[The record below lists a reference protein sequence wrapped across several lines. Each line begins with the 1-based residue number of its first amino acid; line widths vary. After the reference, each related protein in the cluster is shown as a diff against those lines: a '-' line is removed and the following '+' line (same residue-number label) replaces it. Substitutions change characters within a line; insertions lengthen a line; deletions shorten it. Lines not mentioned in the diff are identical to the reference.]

1 MTTEIQE
8 KFSDHIKPHQQQ
20 HKSASGNG
28 RAVDEGGGGGGG
40 GGKTQM
46 PAATTTTAEPQTPS
60 EISNNML
67 LATTTNDAGAN
78 ECSSSSD
85 ILDATTPNM
94 KSKTK
99 SKLILA
105 NNNNN
110 NNKKCQQL
118 LQTSDAEEG
127 FLSTSPD
134 SANEELL
141 LTSKSNKHQ
150 SGNNEN
156 ELKTKNNEQTVI
168 SSTGGGGAVTNPT
181 GVAPPLPPP
190 SIYNCSN
197 PKDCVNIK
205 HILESF
211 KAPLSEEQ
219 AWALL
224 YQFMSLYRRVAATG
238 QRHIFNDLEIPES
251 MENMSL
257 HRDGRVH
264 CSWSEVERKKRERVL
279 QEQRQHQQ
287 EAEQSG
293 DFNHAQHIAS
303 HKKVLRNVAVV
314 VYNALDYNLH
324 EDEQCQM
331 SQELEELI
339 THMTEDETEEDDDCI
354 DDCIDEGIDE
364 GYKRWDD
371 EHDETK
377 EFDYVLE
384 ACRNH
389 IKPTVPEEHYKAVC
403 RALVT
408 ETLELRIFLQQV
420 LNSGA
425 DNLHLKAD
433 NQTSQQELA
442 KFDFNDW
449 ARFWVQ
455 VIDELR
461 RGVRLKKANYERA
474 PIEYELTPYEILM
487 EDIRSRKYQLRKVM
501 VNGDIP
507 PRVKK
512 DAHAL
517 ILDFIRSRPPLKKAS
532 ERQLPPPIKRTP
544 SPREQLMDSIR
555 KGRKLKH
562 IPSPTLPRLKDRLLP
577 TSTTATSSA
586 TSTPASASSQQ
597 HQQPQQYKLRDS
609 LKQLQ
614 EPNEIHATP
623 RSKQRIIK
631 VDFSLIEDDDPCFDE
646 TSLASTTSSSSTMVG
661 GGHQQQQ
668 QLNHSIGVCSQPKM
682 PPYPIGGYMMSDATN
697 ASGSVLTAK
706 GAAMAATTNNSKN
719 NSNNNSSNT
728 TTTQVPTTLTTRV
741 TRRTT
746 YDLATQ
752 CESRRASQRR
762 HTIVG
767 CQSNLD
773 ETHSMPTSRP
783 GSRQSDVHNTTVG
796 AGDSVSAAKQLHN
809 DYNQQQESQQQQQQ
823 QLKRPQSPNHVPE
836 EEEDEQNNR
845 SDSRSSSSLGPWNKS
860 FMDEKTWNERGDDR
874 LSLTLEE
881 IVHIRSVMTKAELEG
896 LPVGIRVKEDVEK
909 RKICFLCLRTRFSI
923 FGPWGIQCKICQRT
937 VCSKCYTKM
946 RIPSEHFRNVP
957 LVLISPS
964 LLASPAGSSTP
975 SPSHHARY
983 AHSSST
989 GNILDEQFPKSLIE
1003 KLMGSEA
1010 QRKAR
1015 NSVGSAP
1022 SSPKH
1027 QRSNMS
1033 TPGIM
1038 AGGGSGVDVV
1048 AAAAAGHAVEAI
1060 HDTSSTMTTSYTAGT
1075 HYHHQQHPYQHQQ
1088 SYHPQHHYASMAIA
1102 NGIQYNSSGC
1112 SGKENQATN
1121 NRHFSIMSRSMEGPR
1136 SLPVHSPASRPHS
1149 NSSTLDRKSKFSRA
1163 YTLSSSG
1170 TQLSQDQK
1178 DNVRGELVP
1187 VCNDCRGLVMEISR
1201 SAKQKRSS
1209 ARNRAIK
1216 NLTLD
1221 LSPVWK

>member
-1 MTTEIQE
+1 M
-8 KFSDHIKPHQQQ
+8 
-20 HKSASGNG
+20 
-28 RAVDEGGGGGGG
+28 V
-40 GGKTQM
+40 
-46 PAATTTTAEPQTPS
+46 
-60 EISNNML
+60 
-67 LATTTNDAGAN
+67 
-78 ECSSSSD
+78 
-85 ILDATTPNM
+85 
-94 KSKTK
+94 
-99 SKLILA
+99 
-105 NNNNN
+105 
-110 NNKKCQQL
+110 
-118 LQTSDAEEG
+118 
-127 FLSTSPD
+127 
-134 SANEELL
+134 
-141 LTSKSNKHQ
+141 
-150 SGNNEN
+150 
-156 ELKTKNNEQTVI
+156 V
-168 SSTGGGGAVTNPT
+168 TGG
-181 GVAPPLPPP
+181 
-190 SIYNCSN
+190 S
-197 PKDCVNIK
+197 D
-205 HILESF
+205 
-211 KAPLSEEQ
+211 
-219 AWALL
+219 
-224 YQFMSLYRRVAATG
+224 
-238 QRHIFNDLEIPES
+238 D
-251 MENMSL
+251 
-257 HRDGRVH
+257 
-264 CSWSEVERKKRERVL
+264 
-279 QEQRQHQQ
+279 
-287 EAEQSG
+287 EA
-293 DFNHAQHIAS
+293 DDDN
-303 HKKVLRNVAVV
+303 VLRNVAVV

-420 LNSGA
+420 LNSDA

-433 NQTSQQELA
+433 FQTSQQELA

-577 TSTTATSSA
+577 TSTTITSSSA
-586 TSTPASASSQQ
+586 SPAAAAGAPPVSSQQ
-597 HQQPQQYKLRDS
+597 QQLHQYKLRDS

-614 EPNEIHATP
+614 ESNEIHTTP

-661 GGHQQQQ
+661 GGGGH

-682 PPYPIGGYMMSDATN
+682 PPYPIGGYMMSDATSTS
-697 ASGSVLTAK
+697 AVAGK
-706 GAAMAATTNNSKN
+706 GATATGTS
-719 NSNNNSSNT
+719 SNNSNT
-728 TTTQVPTTLTTRV
+728 TTQQVPTTLTTRV
-741 TRRTT
+741 TRRTISLAKPEDVVVENDVDDGDDDPYT
-746 YDLATQ
+746 EDEYHKFFDNALESYDLATQ

-783 GSRQSDVHNTTVG
+783 GSRQSDVHNTTR
-796 AGDSVSAAKQLHN
+796 SQSPSAHEQK
-809 DYNQQQESQQQQQQ
+809 QES
-823 QLKRPQSPNHVPE
+823 
-836 EEEDEQNNR
+836 EEDNC

-964 LLASPAGSSTP
+964 LLSSPAGSSTP

-1038 AGGGSGVDVV
+1038 AGGSGSGVEIV
-1048 AAAAAGHAVEAI
+1048 AAAAGQAVEAI

-1075 HYHHQQHPYQHQQ
+1075 HYYHHQQQQPHHP
-1088 SYHPQHHYASMAIA
+1088 HH
-1102 NGIQYNSSGC
+1102 
-1112 SGKENQATN
+1112 
-1121 NRHFSIMSRSMEGPR
+1121 IMSRSMEGPR

>member
-1 MTTEIQE
+1 
-8 KFSDHIKPHQQQ
+8 
-20 HKSASGNG
+20 
-28 RAVDEGGGGGGG
+28 
-40 GGKTQM
+40 
-46 PAATTTTAEPQTPS
+46 
-60 EISNNML
+60 
-67 LATTTNDAGAN
+67 
-78 ECSSSSD
+78 
-85 ILDATTPNM
+85 
-94 KSKTK
+94 
-99 SKLILA
+99 
-105 NNNNN
+105 
-110 NNKKCQQL
+110 
-118 LQTSDAEEG
+118 
-127 FLSTSPD
+127 
-134 SANEELL
+134 
-141 LTSKSNKHQ
+141 
-150 SGNNEN
+150 
-156 ELKTKNNEQTVI
+156 
-168 SSTGGGGAVTNPT
+168 
-181 GVAPPLPPP
+181 
-190 SIYNCSN
+190 
-197 PKDCVNIK
+197 
-205 HILESF
+205 
-211 KAPLSEEQ
+211 
-219 AWALL
+219 
-224 YQFMSLYRRVAATG
+224 
-238 QRHIFNDLEIPES
+238 
-251 MENMSL
+251 
-257 HRDGRVH
+257 
-264 CSWSEVERKKRERVL
+264 
-279 QEQRQHQQ
+279 
-287 EAEQSG
+287 
-293 DFNHAQHIAS
+293 
-303 HKKVLRNVAVV
+303 VLRNVAVV

-433 NQTSQQELA
+433 SQTSQQELA

-577 TSTTATSSA
+577 TSTTITSSSA
-586 TSTPASASSQQ
+586 SPAAAAGAPPVSSQQ
-597 HQQPQQYKLRDS
+597 QQLHQYKLRDS

-614 EPNEIHATP
+614 EPNEIHTTP

-661 GGHQQQQ
+661 GGGGGH

-682 PPYPIGGYMMSDATN
+682 PPYPIGGYMMSDATSTS
-697 ASGSVLTAK
+697 AVAGK
-706 GAAMAATTNNSKN
+706 GATATGTS
-719 NSNNNSSNT
+719 SNNSNT
-728 TTTQVPTTLTTRV
+728 TTQQVPTTLTTRV
-741 TRRTT
+741 TRRTSNEDVVVENDVDDGDDDPYT
-746 YDLATQ
+746 EDEYHKFFDNALESYDLATQ

-783 GSRQSDVHNTTVG
+783 GSRQSD
-796 AGDSVSAAKQLHN
+796 
-809 DYNQQQESQQQQQQ
+809 Q
-823 QLKRPQSPNHVPE
+823 QLKRSQSPSAHE
-836 EEEDEQNNR
+836 QKQESEEDNC

-964 LLASPAGSSTP
+964 LLSSPAGSSTP

-1038 AGGGSGVDVV
+1038 AGGSGSGVEIVT
-1048 AAAAAGHAVEAI
+1048 AAAGQAVEAI
-1060 HDTSSTMTTSYTAGT
+1060 HDTSSSSSTMTTSYTAGT
-1075 HYHHQQHPYQHQQ
+1075 HYYHHQQQQPHHPH
-1088 SYHPQHHYASMAIA
+1088 
-1102 NGIQYNSSGC
+1102 
-1112 SGKENQATN
+1112 
-1121 NRHFSIMSRSMEGPR
+1121 
-1136 SLPVHSPASRPHS
+1136 
-1149 NSSTLDRKSKFSRA
+1149 
-1163 YTLSSSG
+1163 
-1170 TQLSQDQK
+1170 
-1178 DNVRGELVP
+1178 
-1187 VCNDCRGLVMEISR
+1187 
-1201 SAKQKRSS
+1201 
-1209 ARNRAIK
+1209 
-1216 NLTLD
+1216 
-1221 LSPVWK
+1221 

>member
-8 KFSDHIKPHQQQ
+8 NFGDPIKPQQQ
-20 HKSASGNG
+20 SNISQNG
-28 RAVDEGGGGGGG
+28 KDQTVDEGGGGELEA
-40 GGKTQM
+40 GKYPPSTFVTPEQNQQM
-46 PAATTTTAEPQTPS
+46 L
-60 EISNNML
+60 N
-67 LATTTNDAGAN
+67 TTTNDAGAH
-78 ECSSSSD
+78 ECSSS
-85 ILDATTPNM
+85 
-94 KSKTK
+94 
-99 SKLILA
+99 

-110 NNKKCQQL
+110 NNDSKIMNCSSNSSSSNNLAAKVIYGSRSNGNIKCPKL
-118 LQTSDAEEG
+118 LQTSDGEEG

-141 LTSKSNKHQ
+141 LSKS
-150 SGNNEN
+150 GGELEPNEITTN
-156 ELKTKNNEQTVI
+156 SNTKNQLGICSV
-168 SSTGGGGAVTNPT
+168 STL
-181 GVAPPLPPP
+181 PLPPP

-197 PKDCVNIK
+197 PKDCVNVK
-205 HILESF
+205 NILESF

-224 YQFMSLYRRVAATG
+224 YQFISLYRRVAASVK
-238 QRHIFNDLEIPES
+238 RYVFNELEIPEC
-251 MENMSL
+251 MDNMSL
-257 HRDGRVH
+257 HRDGSVH
-264 CSWSEVERKKRERVL
+264 CSWSELERNKRQQAIQQR
-279 QEQRQHQQ
+279 EQAQ
-287 EAEQSG
+287 EADQSG

-303 HKKVLRNVAVV
+303 HKKVLRKIAVV

-339 THMTEDETEEDDDCI
+339 THMTVDDDETDDECI

-371 EHDETK
+371 DHDETK
-377 EFDYVLE
+377 EFDFVLE
-384 ACRNH
+384 ACKNH

-420 LNSGA
+420 LNNGA

-433 NQTSQQELA
+433 SQASQQELA

-555 KGRKLKH
+555 KGRTLKH

-577 TSTTATSSA
+577 PSTTTSLSSA
-586 TSTPASASSQQ
+586 AVAASNQ
-597 HQQPQQYKLRDS
+597 HKSRDS

-614 EPNEIHATP
+614 EMNEVTHSTP
-623 RSKQRIIK
+623 RSKQRLIK
-631 VDFSLIEDDDPCFDE
+631 VDFSLLQDDDTCFDE
-646 TSLASTTSSSSTMVG
+646 TSLASTTSSASTTVG
-661 GGHQQQQ
+661 QHGHGQHH
-668 QLNHSIGVCSQPKM
+668 NHSVNIGVCSQPKM
-682 PPYPIGGYMMSDATN
+682 PPYPIGGYMVVNDATSVMSAAATTGKGPTTSNTN
-697 ASGSVLTAK
+697 AS
-706 GAAMAATTNNSKN
+706 NI
-719 NSNNNSSNT
+719 SNT
-728 TTTQVPTTLTTRV
+728 TTTQVPTTTRV

-746 YDLATQ
+746 KTEDPYTKDDYHRFFDNALESYDLATQ

-767 CQSNLD
+767 CQSNVD
-773 ETHSMPTSRP
+773 ETHSMPPSRP
-783 GSRQSDVHNTTVG
+783 ESRQSDKHNINVG
-796 AGDSVSAAKQLHN
+796 GDSVSTAKQLHN
-809 DYNQQQESQQQQQQ
+809 DYNQQQETQSHPTNHQQPQ
-823 QLKRPQSPNHVPE
+823 QLKRPQSPDN
-836 EEEDEQNNR
+836 EDSCTE
-845 SDSRSSSSLGPWNKS
+845 SRSSSSLGPWNKS

-964 LLASPAGSSTP
+964 LLSSPAGSSTP

-983 AHSSST
+983 MHSSST
-989 GNILDEQFPKSLIE
+989 GNILDETFPKSLIE
-1003 KLMGSEA
+1003 RLMGSEA
-1010 QRKAR
+1010 ERKAR

-1038 AGGGSGVDVV
+1038 AVGGSGGNVDV
-1048 AAAAAGHAVEAI
+1048 AAAGQAVEAI

-1075 HYHHQQHPYQHQQ
+1075 TTSYNTHQHSHPHHHPAHQQQHNMQQ
-1088 SYHPQHHYASMAIA
+1088 TTYHPQHHYASMAIA
-1102 NGIQYNSSGC
+1102 NGIQYHHG
-1112 SGKENQATN
+1112 SGKENHATN

-1178 DNVRGELVP
+1178 DNIRGELVP

>member
-8 KFSDHIKPHQQQ
+8 TFFDHM
-20 HKSASGNG
+20 SATNKQKMSEELASNQ
-28 RAVDEGGGGGGG
+28 RAVDEGGGDGL
-40 GGKTQM
+40 
-46 PAATTTTAEPQTPS
+46 ANCPQSTPS
-60 EISNNML
+60 
-67 LATTTNDAGAN
+67 NDAGAHD
-78 ECSSSSD
+78 CSSS
-85 ILDATTPNM
+85 
-94 KSKTK
+94 
-99 SKLILA
+99 
-105 NNNNN
+105 NNNTQQHEQQTKLSFTKAKPILNG
-110 NNKKCQQL
+110 KCHQAQH
-118 LQTSDAEEG
+118 SDVEDG

-141 LTSKSNKHQ
+141 SKTGDLNETVNNLT
-150 SGNNEN
+150 
-156 ELKTKNNEQTVI
+156 QTQAPPPPI
-168 SSTGGGGAVTNPT
+168 CECNNPT
-181 GVAPPLPPP
+181 G
-190 SIYNCSN
+190 
-197 PKDCVNIK
+197 CVSVKN
-205 HILESF
+205 ILESF

-219 AWALL
+219 AWALI
-224 YQFMSLYRRVAATG
+224 YQSISLYRRIAAAG
-238 QRHIFNDLEIPES
+238 KRHIFNELEIPDTVD
-251 MENMSL
+251 NLSL
-257 HRDGRVH
+257 HRDGTIH
-264 CSWSEVERKKRERVL
+264 CSWSEAERKKKE
-279 QEQRQHQQ
+279 QKIKHQQQRQQQ
-287 EAEQSG
+287 REKDEQSG
-293 DFNHAQHIAS
+293 GDDNHTQHIAS
-303 HKKVLRNVAVV
+303 HKKILRNVAVI

-339 THMTEDETEEDDDCI
+339 THMTEDETD

-384 ACRNH
+384 ACKNH

-420 LNSGA
+420 LNQGA

-433 NQTSQQELA
+433 SQTSQQELA
-442 KFDFNDW
+442 KLGFNDW

-474 PIEYELTPYEILM
+474 PTEYELTPYEILM

-517 ILDFIRSRPPLKKAS
+517 ILEFIRSRPPLKKAS
-532 ERQLPPPIKRTP
+532 ERKLPPPIKRTP

-555 KGRKLKH
+555 KGRTLKH

-577 TSTTATSSA
+577 PSTSTTTAA
-586 TSTPASASSQQ
+586 QQQQQQQ
-597 HQQPQQYKLRDS
+597 HHQYQHHQPHSTLRDS
-609 LKQLQ
+609 HKLQ
-614 EPNEIHATP
+614 ENMEPPPSATKTS
-623 RSKQRIIK
+623 RSKQRLIK
-631 VDFSLIEDDDPCFDE
+631 VDLSLLQDDDNCFDD
-646 TSLASTTSSSSTMVG
+646 TSLASTSSSVSTTIC
-661 GGHQQQQ
+661 GGH
-668 QLNHSIGVCSQPKM
+668 NIGVCSQPKM
-682 PPYPIGGYMMSDATN
+682 PPYPIGGYMMSDTMS
-697 ASGSVLTAK
+697 ASRGLK
-706 GAAMAATTNNSKN
+706 C
-719 NSNNNSSNT
+719 SNNNNNMNVNT
-728 TTTQVPTTLTTRV
+728 MYQQQQPTTTRV

-752 CESRRASQRR
+752 CESRRVSARR

-767 CQSNLD
+767 CQSNFD
-773 ETHSMPTSRP
+773 ETHSMPPSRP
-783 GSRQSDVHNTTVG
+783 DSRQSDVHGNVG
-796 AGDSVSAAKQLHN
+796 GNNVSTAKQLHN
-809 DYNQQQESQQQQQQ
+809 DYNQQQEQQQQQQQQ
-823 QLKRPQSPNHVPE
+823 QLKRSQSPSN
-836 EEEDEQNNR
+836 EDINNI
-845 SDSRSSSSLGPWNKS
+845 SNSSSSVGPWNKS

-983 AHSSST
+983 MHSSST
-989 GNILDEQFPKSLIE
+989 GNILDETFPKSLIE
-1003 KLMGSEA
+1003 RLMGSEA
-1010 QRKAR
+1010 ERKAR

-1033 TPGIM
+1033 TPGIL
-1038 AGGGSGVDVV
+1038 AGGVD
-1048 AAAAAGHAVEAI
+1048 AAAAGQAVEAI
-1060 HDTSSTMTTSYTAGT
+1060 HDTTAMTTSYTAGT
-1075 HYHHQQHPYQHQQ
+1075 TNYHHQQQQ
-1088 SYHPQHHYASMAIA
+1088 STTMMA
-1102 NGIQYNSSGC
+1102 NGGYNC
-1112 SGKENQATN
+1112 KENQQAN

-1149 NSSTLDRKSKFSRA
+1149 NSSTLDRKTKFSRA

-1170 TQLSQDQK
+1170 TQLSQDQEK
-1178 DNVRGELVP
+1178 MRGELVP

-1209 ARNRAIK
+1209 ARNRTLK

>member
-8 KFSDHIKPHQQQ
+8 IFGDQIKPHQQQ
-20 HKSASGNG
+20 TVNSNDGVGKDHTI
-28 RAVDEGGGGGGG
+28 DEGGGVDGYSPPIQE
-40 GGKTQM
+40 TES
-46 PAATTTTAEPQTPS
+46 TASDNRPYAK
-60 EISNNML
+60 I
-67 LATTTNDAGAN
+67 NDAGAH
-78 ECSSSSD
+78 ECSSSS
-85 ILDATTPNM
+85 NNN
-94 KSKTK
+94 SNN
-99 SKLILA
+99 A
-105 NNNNN
+105 NNIIDTKIMNSNNSN
-110 NNKKCQQL
+110 NTSKAKTINGSGINGNTKKSPSL
-118 LQTSDAEEG
+118 LQISDAEEG

-141 LTSKSNKHQ
+141 LSKTRELQVNETSCTNSTTTLVGKDPKS
-150 SGNNEN
+150 
-156 ELKTKNNEQTVI
+156 
-168 SSTGGGGAVTNPT
+168 SST
-181 GVAPPLPPP
+181 PPLPPP
-190 SIYNCSN
+190 SIYHCSN
-197 PKDCVNIK
+197 PKDCVNVK
-205 HILESF
+205 NILESF

-219 AWALL
+219 AWALI
-224 YQFMSLYRRVAATG
+224 YQFASLYRQVAATG
-238 QRHIFNDLEIPES
+238 KRHIFNDLEIPES
-251 MENMSL
+251 MDNVSL
-257 HRDGRVH
+257 HRDGSVH
-264 CSWSEVERKKRERVL
+264 CSWSVVERKQRE
-279 QEQRQHQQ
+279 EAIRQQQQQ

-293 DFNHAQHIAS
+293 DYNHAQHIAS
-303 HKKVLRNVAVV
+303 HKKVLRNIAVV
-314 VYNALDYNLH
+314 VYKALDYNLH

-331 SQELEELI
+331 SHELEELI
-339 THMTEDETEEDDDCI
+339 THMTENDDDETEDDCL

-377 EFDYVLE
+377 EFDYILE
-384 ACRNH
+384 ACKNH

-420 LNSGA
+420 LNNGA
-425 DNLHLKAD
+425 NNLHLKAD
-433 NQTSQQELA
+433 SQASQQELA

-461 RGVRLKKANYERA
+461 RGVRLKKANYERT

-555 KGRKLKH
+555 KGRTLKH
-562 IPSPTLPRLKDRLLP
+562 IPSPTLPRLKERLLP
-577 TSTTATSSA
+577 PSTTTSSSGATATSN
-586 TSTPASASSQQ
+586 
-597 HQQPQQYKLRDS
+597 HQQQYKMRDS

-614 EPNEIHATP
+614 EMNDPTHSTP
-623 RSKQRIIK
+623 RSKQRLIK
-631 VDFSLIEDDDPCFDE
+631 VDFSLLQDDDTCFDE
-646 TSLASTTSSSSTMVG
+646 TSLASTTSSSSTAVG
-661 GGHQQQQ
+661 HHGHNLQH
-668 QLNHSIGVCSQPKM
+668 NHSVNIGVCSQPKM
-682 PPYPIGGYMMSDATN
+682 PPYPIGGYMVSDATVVASAAGKGSATSNTN
-697 ASGSVLTAK
+697 A
-706 GAAMAATTNNSKN
+706 N
-719 NSNNNSSNT
+719 NSNMN
-728 TTTQVPTTLTTRV
+728 TTQVPTTTRV

-746 YDLATQ
+746 KTEDPYTKDDYHRFFDNALESYDLATQ

-767 CQSNLD
+767 CQSNTD
-773 ETHSMPTSRP
+773 ETHSMPPSRP
-783 GSRQSDVHNTTVG
+783 ESRQSDVHNVTVG
-796 AGDSVSAAKQLHN
+796 GDCVSTAKQHHN
-809 DYNQQQESQQQQQQ
+809 EYNQQQENQHQNQQ
-823 QLKRPQSPNHVPE
+823 QLKRPQSPDN
-836 EEEDEQNNR
+836 EDNCTT
-845 SDSRSSSSLGPWNKS
+845 DSRSSSSLGPWNKS

-983 AHSSST
+983 VHSSST
-989 GNILDEQFPKSLIE
+989 GNILDETFPKSLIE
-1003 KLMGSEA
+1003 RLMGSEA
-1010 QRKAR
+1010 ERKAR

-1038 AGGGSGVDVV
+1038 AGSGSGGANVDV
-1048 AAAAAGHAVEAI
+1048 AAAGQAVEAI

-1075 HYHHQQHPYQHQQ
+1075 SISYNQHPQYSGYHHHQQQQHNTHQT
-1088 SYHPQHHYASMAIA
+1088 YHPQHHYASMAIA
-1102 NGIQYNSSGC
+1102 NGIQYHHG
-1112 SGKENQATN
+1112 SGKENHATN

-1178 DNVRGELVP
+1178 DNLRGELVP